1 MTYRQSLITS
11 LTRRYSHQRS
21 IVKRSRGKSYLS
33 NVLKYTSTQ
42 LRCFVSDLDPIET
55 LLSPTLS
62 SFDFDDDSE
71 VMSDDD
77 EFFLSSEMRVEQ
89 EAIAG
94 TKINVED
101 TIVSEHSFL
110 PPFRTYF
117 CKREVRTAR
126 AKTIGVCERSRHDEY
141 QRSTLDA
148 AEGEARLR
156 GILYRMTY
164 TKSDAT
170 DLWATKQNP
179 GRFEKD
185 IARSLFVSMQ
195 MRGTH
200 IFEQLIVAGVQF
212 RPEDIDVP
220 DQELSAFWNPSV
232 LSAYPSSVRPLSHF
246 NCKEITSCV

>member
-42 LRCFVSDLDPIET
+42 LRYFVSDLDPIET

-77 EFFLSSEMRVEQ
+77 ELFLSSEMRVEQ
-89 EAIAG
+89 AAIAG

-126 AKTIGVCERSRHDEY
+126 AKTIGVCERSRHDEH
-141 QRSTLDA
+141 QRSTLDG

-179 GRFEKD
+179 GRFQKD

-212 RPEDIDVP
+212 RPDDIDVP
-220 DQELSAFWNPSV
+220 DQELSAFWKPSV
-232 LSAYPSSVRPLSHF
+232 LSAYPSSVRPLSNF
-246 NCKEITSCV
+246 DCEEITSCV